1 MVSRIN
7 RKSTAR
13 LAKLKNTPL
22 DDSDGNLE
30 QISYSINAPYKTS
43 PPSYREA
50 CQNQSNFP
58 QTDRKNDDLN
68 VGAPEESKTQA
79 EPADSDKISQPN
91 MVFTFRRYNSIS
103 KSDKVLSVDTIN
115 LAQDKFAKDDKP
127 GLQRNLHLNLEH
139 SDSDNECSGQLDRNE
154 QIVNPR
160 SPLKNIKLWGFE

>member
-13 LAKLKNTPL
+13 LAKLSNTPL
-22 DDSDGNLE
+22 NDSDGNLE
-30 QISYSINAPYKTS
+30 QISINAPYKTS

-58 QTDRKNDDLN
+58 QTDRKSDNLN
-68 VGAPEESKTQA
+68 VGAPEQSKTQA
-79 EPADSDKISQPN
+79 EHADSDKISQPN
-91 MVFTFRRYNSIS
+91 KAFTFQRYNSIS
-103 KSDKVLSVDTIN
+103 KSDKVLSVDN

-127 GLQRNLHLNLEH
+127 GFQRNLHLNLEH
-139 SDSDNECSGQLDRNE
+139 SDSDNECSGQLDKKE

>member
-13 LAKLKNTPL
+13 LAKLSNIPL
-22 DDSDGNLE
+22 NDSDGNLE
-30 QISYSINAPYKTS
+30 QISINAPYKTS

-50 CQNQSNFP
+50 CKNQSNFP
-58 QTDRKNDDLN
+58 QTDRKNNDSN

-103 KSDKVLSVDTIN
+103 KSDKVRSVEN
-115 LAQDKFAKDDKP
+115 LAQDKFAKDDKL
-127 GLQRNLHLNLEH
+127 GLQRNLRLNLEY
-139 SDSDNECSGQLDRNE
+139 SDSDNECSGQLDKKE